1 MIGIIL
7 TINYCNRKE
16 STFTNNNNKELIIK
30 YDSLHKKE
38 IILKDSI
45 INLQVKVDSIIVNY
59 EKDSISIINQ
69 PIDSDCIFFAN
80 YLSQNFK

>member
-16 STFTNNNNKELIIK
+16 STFTNTNKELIIK

-38 IILKDSI
+38 FILKDSI